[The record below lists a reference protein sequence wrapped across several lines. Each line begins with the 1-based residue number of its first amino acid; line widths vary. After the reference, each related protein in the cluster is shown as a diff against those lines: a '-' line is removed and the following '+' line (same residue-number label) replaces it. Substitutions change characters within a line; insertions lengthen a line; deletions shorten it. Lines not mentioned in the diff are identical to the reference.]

1 MIFATGDCHGDFQRF
16 GSKHFPQQRQ
26 MGRDDYMII
35 LGDFGGVW
43 NGSSEERKRL
53 DWLNEKPF
61 TTLFVSGNHENY
73 WMLRELPVEDWHGG
87 RVQRVRPNILH
98 LMRGQLY
105 DIEGRTFFSMGG
117 ATSHDVE
124 DGILDQD
131 APDFRTRYLHLL
143 LEGRRRFRI
152 IGKSWWPEELPSDE
166 EYATALDALERA
178 GWKADYILTHCAPT
192 SIARQMNRHYQPDKL
207 TDFLETI
214 KDRCQFSKW
223 FCGHYHVN
231 QLIDE
236 RFVIQWEQ
244 IFRIDCN

>member
-16 GSKHFPQQRQ
+16 GSKHFPQQKG

-98 LMRGQLY
+98 LMRGQIY
-105 DIEGRTFFSMGG
+105 DIGGRTFFSMGG

-124 DGILDQD
+124 DGILDQN

-143 LEGRRRFRI
+143 LAGRRRFRI
-152 IGKSWWPEELPSDE
+152 IGKSWWQEELPSDE
-166 EYATALDALERA
+166 EYAAALDALERA
-178 GWKADYILTHCAPT
+178 GWKADPLCPHQHRPADGPALPAGRAHRFSGDRGTTAGVWLLAVWALP
-192 SIARQMNRHYQPDKL
+192 RQPGNRQEAH
-207 TDFLETI
+207 
-214 KDRCQFSKW
+214 SA
-223 FCGHYHVN
+223 V
-231 QLIDE
+231 
-236 RFVIQWEQ
+236 
-244 IFRIDCN
+244 

>member
-1 MIFATGDCHGDFQRF
+1 
-16 GSKHFPQQRQ
+16 
-26 MGRDDYMII
+26 
-35 LGDFGGVW
+35 
-43 NGSSEERKRL
+43 
-53 DWLNEKPF
+53 
-61 TTLFVSGNHENY
+61 
-73 WMLRELPVEDWHGG
+73 
-87 RVQRVRPNILH
+87 
-98 LMRGQLY
+98 MRGQLY
-105 DIEGRTFFSMGG
+105 DIGGRTFFSMGG

-124 DGILDQD
+124 DGILDQN

-152 IGKSWWPEELPSDE
+152 VGKSWWPEELPSDE
-166 EYATALDALERA
+166 EYAAALDTLEQA
-178 GWKADYILTHCAPT
+178 GWKADYVLTHCAPT

-231 QLIDE
+231 QVIDE

-244 IFRIDCN
+244 ISRIDCN

>member
-26 MGRDDYMII
+26 MGRDDYIII

-43 NGSSEERKRL
+43 NGSSEEQKRL

-98 LMRGQLY
+98 LMRGQLC
-105 DIEGRTFFSMGG
+105 DIGDRTFCSMGG

-124 DGILDQD
+124 DGILDQND
-131 APDFRTRYLHLL
+131 PDFRTRYLHLL

-166 EYATALDALERA
+166 EYAAALDALERA
-178 GWKADYILTHCAPT
+178 GWKADYVLTHCAPT
-192 SIARQMNRHYQPDKL
+192 SIARQMNRHYQPDAL
-207 TDFLETI
+207 TDFLETVEQ
-214 KDRCQFSKW
+214 RLEFGCWLF
-223 FCGHYHVN
+223 GHYHANRAIDKKHILLYEDIV
-231 QLIDE
+231 QLTE
-236 RFVIQWEQ
+236 
-244 IFRIDCN
+244 

>member
-16 GSKHFPQQRQ
+16 GSKHFPQQKS
-26 MGRDDYMII
+26 MDRDDYMII

-105 DIEGRTFFSMGG
+105 DIEGRTFFSMSGV
-117 ATSHDVE
+117 TYHDVE

-131 APDFRTRYLHLL
+131 APDFRTRYRHLL
-143 LEGRRRFRI
+143 LEGRRRSRI

-166 EYATALDALERA
+166 EYAAALDVLERA

-207 TDFLETI
+207 TDFLEI
-214 KDRCQFSKW
+214 VEQRLEFGCWLF
-223 FCGHYHVN
+223 GHYHANRAIDKKHILLYEDIV
-231 QLIDE
+231 QLTE
-236 RFVIQWEQ
+236 
-244 IFRIDCN
+244 

>member
-16 GSKHFPQQRQ
+16 GSKHFPQQKG

-87 RVQRVRPNILH
+87 RVQRIRPNILH

-105 DIEGRTFFSMGG
+105 DIGGRTFFSMGG

-124 DGILDQD
+124 DGILDQN
-131 APDFRTRYLHLL
+131 APDFRTRYLLL
-143 LEGRRRFRI
+143 LLAGRRRFRI

-166 EYATALDALERA
+166 EYAAALDTLEQA
-178 GWKADYILTHCAPT
+178 GWKTDYVLTHCAPT

-207 TDFLETI
+207 TDFLETVEQQLEFG
-214 KDRCQFSKW
+214 CWLF
-223 FCGHYHVN
+223 GHYHANRAIDKKHILLYEDIV
-231 QLIDE
+231 QLT
-236 RFVIQWEQ
+236 
-244 IFRIDCN
+244 